1 MNKMNGEDKSETVT
15 IGGKKIP
22 LIQATSITTIKHKE
36 TGVIYKDDEEW
47 KSLGID
53 PSLIK
58 RDVLVEMPRLD
69 LYGKTK

>member
-1 MNKMNGEDKSETVT
+1 MDTIKHNGKDIPVLNAKVT
-15 IGGKKIP
+15 
-22 LIQATSITTIKHKE
+22 TTIKHKE
-36 TGVIYKDDEEW
+36 SGVIYKDDEEW
-47 KSLGID
+47 KRLGIE

>member
-1 MNKMNGEDKSETVT
+1 MDTIKHNGKDIPVLNARVT
-15 IGGKKIP
+15 
-22 LIQATSITTIKHKE
+22 TTIKHKK
-36 TGVIYKDDEEW
+36 TGVVYKDDEEW
-47 KSLGID
+47 KTLGID

>member
-1 MNKMNGEDKSETVT
+1 MDTVKHNGKDIPVLNAKVT
-15 IGGKKIP
+15 
-22 LIQATSITTIKHKE
+22 TTIKHKE

-47 KSLGID
+47 KTLGID

>member
-1 MNKMNGEDKSETVT
+1 MDTIKHNGKDLPVLNAKVT
-15 IGGKKIP
+15 
-22 LIQATSITTIKHKE
+22 TTIKHKE

-47 KSLGID
+47 KALGVE

>member
-1 MNKMNGEDKSETVT
+1 MDTIKHNGKDIPVLNAKVT
-15 IGGKKIP
+15 
-22 LIQATSITTIKHKE
+22 TTIKHKE

-47 KSLGID
+47 KTLGID

-58 RDVLVEMPRLD
+58 RDVVVEMPRLD

>member
-1 MNKMNGEDKSETVT
+1 MDTIKHNGKDIPVLNAKVT
-15 IGGKKIP
+15 
-22 LIQATSITTIKHKE
+22 TTIKHKE
-36 TGVIYKDDEEW
+36 TGIIYKDDEEW
-47 KSLGID
+47 KTLGID

>member
-1 MNKMNGEDKSETVT
+1 MDTIKHNGKDIPVLNARVT
-15 IGGKKIP
+15 
-22 LIQATSITTIKHKE
+22 TTIKHKE
-36 TGVIYKDDEEW
+36 TGVVYKDDEEW
-47 KSLGID
+47 KALGIE

>member
-1 MNKMNGEDKSETVT
+1 MDTIKHNGKDIPVLNAKVT
-15 IGGKKIP
+15 
-22 LIQATSITTIKHKE
+22 TTIKHKE
-36 TGVIYKDDEEW
+36 TGIVYKDDEEW
-47 KSLGID
+47 KALGVE

>member
-1 MNKMNGEDKSETVT
+1 METIKHNGKDIPVLNAKVT
-15 IGGKKIP
+15 
-22 LIQATSITTIKHKE
+22 TTIKHKE

-47 KSLGID
+47 KGLGID

-58 RDVLVEMPRLD
+58 RDVLVELPRLD

>member
-1 MNKMNGEDKSETVT
+1 MDTIKHNGKDIPVLNTKVT
-15 IGGKKIP
+15 
-22 LIQATSITTIKHKE
+22 TTIKHKE
-36 TGVIYKDDEEW
+36 TGVVYKDDEEW
-47 KSLGID
+47 KALGVE

>member
-1 MNKMNGEDKSETVT
+1 MDTIKHNGKDIPVLNAKVT
-15 IGGKKIP
+15 
-22 LIQATSITTIKHKE
+22 TTIKHTE

-47 KSLGID
+47 KGLGID

>member
-1 MNKMNGEDKSETVT
+1 MDTIKHNGKDIPVLNARVT
-15 IGGKKIP
+15 
-22 LIQATSITTIKHKE
+22 TTIKHKE
-36 TGVIYKDDEEW
+36 TGVVYKDDEEW
-47 KSLGID
+47 KRLGID

>member
-1 MNKMNGEDKSETVT
+1 MN
-15 IGGKKIP
+15 
-22 LIQATSITTIKHKE
+22 TIKHNGKDIPVVEAKTKTIIKNKE

-47 KSLGID
+47 KTLGID
-53 PSLIK
+53 PTLIK